1 MAANIPEWRFGGG
14 WTEHELSLRLAALV
28 AATEGAD
35 RASTVGAGK
44 HGGRLRHVASTGLL
58 AREGPGAPE
67 RGGAFA
73 RARELLVAYELS
85 DPAIVTAHF
94 DRRAPLSGRR
104 MLLEIKVLGL
114 RYLCAVVVSEVL
126 EESDDDETRFGF
138 RLDTLAPHLE
148 RGSEWFMLTKNHRDG
163 ALRFSITARWEPG
176 QFPNRWSRLGFGLLA
191 RRYQRAWHRRAFR
204 RLRDR
209 LVPHAVGV
217 IASYPVTSPAWAS
230 PARLAAVAGLR
241 PMTALA
247 LVSRALD
254 TAGSAGHGLAGR
266 ILASPAAGLILPV
279 FAALEL
285 LVDDERPM
293 IPARIAPVAW
303 AARAG
308 AGAWVAS
315 IISVEGGRRGRGR
328 IASTLV
334 GALSAVAAALAGH
347 QLRRWARH
355 VPRFTCARAAA
366 RR

>member
-28 AATEGAD
+28 AATESAE
-35 RASTVGAGK
+35 RSSTVGARK
-44 HGGRLRHVASTGLL
+44 HGGRLRHVASAGLL

-94 DRRAPLSGRR
+94 DRRAPLSGRH

-126 EESDDDETRFGF
+126 EGSDDSETRFGF

-148 RGSEWFMLTKNHRDG
+148 RGSEWFTLTKNHRDG
-163 ALRFSITARWEPG
+163 AVRFSITARWEPG

-209 LVPHAVGV
+209 LVPDSVGV
-217 IASYPVTSPAWAS
+217 IASYPVTSPAWAA

-247 LVSRALD
+247 LVSRALEN
-254 TAGSAGHGLAGR
+254 AGSAGHGRAGR

-279 FAALEL
+279 FAALDL
-285 LVDDERPM
+285 LVGERPV
-293 IPARIAPVAW
+293 IPARIAPVAL
-303 AARAG
+303 AAG

-315 IISVEGGRRGRGR
+315 IISVERGRRGRGR

-334 GALSAVAAALAGH
+334 GALSAAAAALAGY
-347 QLRRWARH
+347 QLRRWAQH